1 MPVVFLKRAAKTA
14 SAEAESVGDTV
25 KKILDEIE
33 AGGEDVAR
41 AYAARFDQYQ
51 GPLLL
56 SEEEIEAASAQVSQK
71 LKDDIAFAH
80 DNVR

>member
-33 AGGEDVAR
+33 VGR
-41 AYAARFDQYQ
+41 RTMAAALLFPACGRLRTLCA
-51 GPLLL
+51 GPLL
-56 SEEEIEAASAQVSQK
+56 AASCFLVI
-71 LKDDIAFAH
+71 LITV
-80 DNVR
+80 VRSPEM

>member
-33 AGGEDVAR
+33 AGVRRLRAPMRHASISTRGRCCSAR
-41 AYAARFDQYQ
+41 KRSRR
-51 GPLLL
+51 L
-56 SEEEIEAASAQVSQK
+56 
-71 LKDDIAFAH
+71 
-80 DNVR
+80 RRR